1 MSREDVSELIRRR
14 LENLPPQL
22 SPLAPPWMNE
32 VLPLLISLGK
42 RLDEVANRLEKLE
55 RMLEELKALVLSKT

>member
-1 MSREDVSELIRRR
+1 M
-14 LENLPPQL
+14 ENLPPQL
-22 SPLAPPWMNE
+22 SSLAPPWMNE

-42 RLDEVANRLEKLE
+42 RLDEVAKRLEKLE